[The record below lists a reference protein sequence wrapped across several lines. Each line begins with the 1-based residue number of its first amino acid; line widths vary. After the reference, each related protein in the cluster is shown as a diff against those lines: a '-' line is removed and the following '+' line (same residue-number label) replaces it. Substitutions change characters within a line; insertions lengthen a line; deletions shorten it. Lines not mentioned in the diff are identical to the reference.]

1 MMAYILCGCKPFFIR
16 KYLIMNNTNGSNAN
30 QMHNKE
36 RVIELMYQDCI
47 RGKIKH
53 QIREKFVKQKYDNET
68 CSDRQFYTYWNC
80 MLDKFAEEFEDHK
93 EKLKDKFI
101 ARYMYLYEKA
111 VEEKKYK
118 EAREVLD
125 SLKKMTGMDE
135 PIEADININGGF
147 VIDFGLD
154 DIVKDKEDGEQD

>member
-1 MMAYILCGCKPFFIR
+1 MRNPQ
-16 KYLIMNNTNGSNAN
+16 NNCN
-30 QMHNKE
+30 QQHKKE
-36 RVIELMYQDCI
+36 DVIQLMYEDVI

-68 CSDRQFYTYWNC
+68 CSDRQFYTYWNN

-135 PIEADININGGF
+135 PVEADINISGGF

-154 DIVKDKEDGEQD
+154 DIVKDDEEDGEQDKI